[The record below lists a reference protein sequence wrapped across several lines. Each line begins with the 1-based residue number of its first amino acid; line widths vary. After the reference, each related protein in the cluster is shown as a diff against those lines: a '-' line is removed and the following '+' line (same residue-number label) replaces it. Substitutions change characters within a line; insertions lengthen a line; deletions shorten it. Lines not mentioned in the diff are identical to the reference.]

1 MFEYSWLILLFPI
14 LGVLINTIFGLRLKG
29 NGPGIMASAAV
40 GLAFAVSIKLF
51 FDVLQ
56 LPADQR
62 LIENKL
68 FTWIATAGL
77 STEIAMQIDPLS
89 LIMILV
95 VTGVSF
101 IIHIYAIGYMH
112 GDRGFAR
119 FFVYLNLFVSAMLI
133 LVTANNF
140 LMMFVG
146 WEGVGL
152 CSYLLIGFWYEN
164 DYNAFAGR
172 KAFVVNRIGDFG
184 FLLAIFLIFGHFGT
198 LDFTEVFS
206 QASAHFAPGSTMVTL
221 IALLLFV
228 GATGKSAQIPLYIW
242 LPDAMAG
249 PTPVSALIHA
259 ATMVT
264 AGVYMVARA
273 NILFTLAPIALD
285 VVAVIGAATAFFAA
299 TIGLTQF
306 DIKRVLAYSTVSQLG
321 YMFLALGVGSFTAGV
336 FHLMTHAFFKA
347 LLFLGAGSVMHAM
360 SNRTD
365 MRIMGG
371 LKQHLPVTYWTMLIG
386 TLAIAGIPG
395 FSGFFSKDE
404 ILWQA
409 FTGINGH
416 PLLWLIGLIA
426 AAITTFYMFRLIF
439 MTFFGTLR
447 ADHEISHHVHES
459 PKVMT
464 LPLVALAVLS
474 VIGGYVGIPA
484 ILGGSNHFE
493 HFLQPVFEASEKIRH
508 QYSATAAGHFSHS
521 MEWGLMAAVLLITLA
536 SLYLAHL
543 FYVRKTDL
551 PAQVTQKIKGLYTL
565 VYNKYFIDELYEGA
579 VTKPLQSAS
588 NSFLWKIVD
597 VKGIDGLVNGIG
609 RFVANSGRALTV
621 IQTGYVQNYALIF
634 VLGVIA
640 LLASLWF

>member
-1 MFEYSWLILLFPI
+1 MFEYSWLILLFPV
-14 LGVLINTIFGLRLKG
+14 LGVIINTVFGLRLKG
-29 NGPGIMASAAV
+29 NGPGIIASAAV
-40 GLAFAVSIKLF
+40 GLAFAASLLLF
-51 FDVLQ
+51 YDLLQ

-62 LIENKL
+62 LIEISL
-68 FTWIATAGL
+68 FKWIAAAGL
-77 STEIAMQIDPLS
+77 STEFGMQIDPLS
-89 LIMILV
+89 IVMILV

-119 FFVYLNLFVSAMLI
+119 FFIYLNLFVSAMLI

-152 CSYLLIGFWYEN
+152 CSYLLIGFWYED
-164 DYNAFAGR
+164 DYNAYAGR

-198 LDFTEVFS
+198 LDFTDVFA
-206 QASAHFAPGSTMVTL
+206 QADAHFAPGSTMVTL

-273 NILFTLAPIALD
+273 NILFALAPVALD

-360 SNRTD
+360 SNHTD

-371 LKQHLPVTYWTMLIG
+371 LRQQMPATYWTMLIG
-386 TLAIAGIPG
+386 TLAIAGMPG

-409 FTGINGH
+409 FAGVNGH
-416 PLLWLIGLIA
+416 PLLWLTGAIA

-447 ADHEISHHVHES
+447 AEHDISHHVHES

-464 LPLVALAVLS
+464 WPLIALAVLS
-474 VIGGYVGIPA
+474 LIGGYVGIPA
-484 ILGGSNHFE
+484 VLGGANHFE
-493 HFLQPVFEASEKIRH
+493 HFLQPVFEASETIRH
-508 QYSATAAGHFSHS
+508 GQAAGHFSHS
-521 MEWGLMAAVLLITLA
+521 VEWGLMTAIFLITLG

-543 FYVRKTDL
+543 FYVRRTDL
-551 PAQVTQKIKGLYTL
+551 PARVTEKLKALYTL
-565 VYNKYFIDELYEGA
+565 VYNKYFVDELYDGA
-579 VTKPLQSAS
+579 VVKPLQALS
-588 NSFLWKIVD
+588 NSFLWKRVD

-621 IQTGYVQNYALIF
+621 IQTGFVQNYALIF
-634 VLGVIA
+634 VLGVLA
-640 LLASLWF
+640 LLAALWF